1 MVYVWHMQL
10 LNKWKLLF
18 WGENFKILVIQDMT
32 SEIQFKQLLN
42 LIIIINTAG
51 NPKMGKIEKL
61 SFNN

>member
-18 WGENFKILVIQDMT
+18 GGQNFKIPVIQDMT

-42 LIIIINTAG
+42 T
-51 NPKMGKIEKL
+51 
-61 SFNN
+61 FNNYHKYCRESKDG